1 MVELVGA
8 ITTCVSAPP
17 SDHERKVQD
26 FFAFV
31 CGDGAEIV
39 LLDPWMT
46 VRVNGV
52 AAVAPLNARF
62 KPPGFVLS
70 VRATVRRTLDGAAI

>member
-8 ITTCVSAPP
+8 TTLCVWAPA
-17 SDHERKVQD
+17 SDHDLKSHD

-46 VRVNGV
+46 VRVNG
-52 AAVAPLNARF
+52 AQR
-62 KPPGFVLS
+62 S
-70 VRATVRRTLDGAAI
+70 CH